1 MNLELQNNYRTLNIS
16 IAHLVSLFA
25 CITRVMVNGIS
36 NLPKSRTKS
45 PSKKEELNHEF
56 MLVEECFQFQV

>member
-16 IAHLVSLFA
+16 TGHLVSLFA
-25 CITRVMVNGIS
+25 CITRVTVNGIS
-36 NLPKSRTKS
+36 NLPKSRAKS

-56 MLVEECFQFQV
+56 RLVEKCFQFQV